1 MGSLGV
7 EFLVLFLFFLRCLGR
22 MRKMDGVFSVPVYED
37 VQETRT
43 AIRLA
48 LAKERDGLVVV
59 PQALAD
65 LGVRGRHRHLLC
77 ELSML

>member
-1 MGSLGV
+1 
-7 EFLVLFLFFLRCLGR
+7 

-59 PQALAD
+59 PQALTD
-65 LGVRGRHRHLLC
+65 LGVRGRHGHLLC